1 MKEPQYTAVRRNKL
15 YERIVQQFEM
25 QILGGVLR
33 PGDRLPTEG
42 ELGKRFEVSRTTIR
56 EAVSVLRD
64 KGMVEIHPR
73 RGTFVTDQTRQAASD
88 SLGRLLQMQGGGPD
102 HSQLLE
108 VRELI
113 EPSIAG
119 LAARRAK
126 PEHVAR
132 LQDSLVT
139 MTRSVEAEDAESFI
153 EVDVGFHVT
162 LAEATGNVIMPQL
175 LHSVVHLFREVS
187 SKFFFL
193 RIGRTQAL
201 DAHRSIIR
209 AIEGGD
215 AVAASEG
222 MRAHLL
228 HVAGNYRAAAT
239 EIARR
244 EMPSPG

>member
-56 EAVSVLRD
+56 EAVRVLRD

-153 EVDVGFHVT
+153 EADVGFHVT

-175 LHSVVHLFREVS
+175 LHSVVQLFGAS
-187 SKFFFL
+187 S
-193 RIGRTQAL
+193 GR
-201 DAHRSIIR
+201 
-209 AIEGGD
+209 
-215 AVAASEG
+215 
-222 MRAHLL
+222 
-228 HVAGNYRAAAT
+228 
-239 EIARR
+239 
-244 EMPSPG
+244 